1 MRPSEEPLEGPFAS
15 ALVWTLAGLGC
26 ASLLSIAYQDTVERF
41 AQAAG
46 LDISLDTDM
55 VLALTPEQ
63 LNALARAAYLAFVI
77 EGHAYPT
84 DWTNLPQSAKTIWR
98 GIAMAVVGEAELQ
111 GLLTEDL
118 PQARSPHLDH

>member
-1 MRPSEEPLEGPFAS
+1 MRPSEEPLDPPFAT
-15 ALVWTLAGLGC
+15 ALVWTLTGLGC
-26 ASLLSIAYQDTVERF
+26 ASLLSIAYQDTLERL

-55 VLALTPEQ
+55 TMSLTPDQ

-77 EGHAYPT
+77 EGHAYPQ
-84 DWTNLPQSAKTIWR
+84 DWTNLPQGAKGIWK
-98 GIAMAVVGEAELQ
+98 GIAMAVIGEAELQ